1 MANTYTPK
9 LNLAKPAHGD
19 VDWHI
24 PINENWDKIDT
35 ELDKALKI
43 SGTTIDADKNWNNK
57 SITNLHHIEVTT
69 IRPEASDEIR
79 WGPHG
84 GAADFSVTIPS
95 VYITGTARI
104 VATHTPKAY
113 AGDSGY
119 YYRGIGNIRI
129 NGITVASWKSGTHNE
144 VYALKGGDV
153 VSFVRVQEYAGG
165 GQYGIGTF
173 SNLSICLTDTVPVI
187 RPTPPT
193 WPE

>member
-1 MANTYTPK
+1 MVNTYTPK
-9 LNLAKPAHGD
+9 LNLAQHAHGD

-43 SGTTIDADKNWNNK
+43 SGTMIDVDKDWNNR

-84 GAADFSVTIPS
+84 GAANFSVTIPS
-95 VYITGTARI
+95 VYTIGTARI
-104 VATHTPKAY
+104 VATHTPRHFPADD
-113 AGDSGY
+113 GGY
-119 YYRGIGNIRI
+119 YNGIGNIRI
-129 NGITVASWKSGTHNE
+129 NGVTVASWQSGTHNA
-144 VYALKGGDV
+144 VYTIKGGDV
-153 VSFVRVQEYAGG
+153 VSFVRVDNRGKGEP
-165 GQYGIGTF
+165 IGTF
-173 SNLSICLTDTVPVI
+173 SNLSIRLTDTVPVI
-187 RPTPPT
+187 CPTSPT